1 MVATGKSEFLKTVPL
16 IGMFHAAILFMGVT
30 FRNSAFGYPPTI
42 ALDFRKPVAMI
53 VPRGTF
59 PAMTIPELEEP
70 IPPNPDSPEP
80 YEVIERVNIG
90 TAAVVYRAVQTA
102 TQKDVLFKVFN
113 QAATHPMDTER
124 VVMMRPALMQL
135 KHPHIAPVL
144 DLYEDDEGCV
154 LVTPYL
160 VGCGGNSFPHQG
172 KLSQIATFQVAMQL
186 CSTLLAG
193 EQISFPHGDIKPSN
207 IVLADRES
215 QGFFIQLQDWG
226 LSLCR
231 EDQPR
236 ETLQHMAPERL
247 QGYPASIQSDLFS
260 IGATLWFLLTG
271 THAVEGDTRQGFAS
285 AWSRFDGQK
294 LAKLRPDL
302 NGHFLEWLGWLM
314 RLTPQ
319 DRPAS
324 AGEAI
329 KVLQQVIAYATNNP
343 TIAPPEAVYEEEIP
357 QATLKEK
364 IRTGIIGLAV
374 LGMLVFAFT
383 RWAESKWGPEWPQ
396 EIQHIWSGN

>member
-1 MVATGKSEFLKTVPL
+1 MDTAY
-16 IGMFHAAILFMGVT
+16 
-30 FRNSAFGYPPTI
+30 RNSRVGYPPTI
-42 ALDFRKPVAMI
+42 ALDFRKPIAMI
-53 VPRGTF
+53 APRGTF
-59 PAMTIPELEEP
+59 PAMTIPEIEEP

-102 TQKDVLFKVFN
+102 TQKEVLFKVFSP
-113 QAATHPMDTER
+113 AATHPMDTER

-160 VGCGGNSFPHQG
+160 VGCGGNSFPHQA
-172 KLSQIATFQVAMQL
+172 KLSQVAAYQVATQL

-207 IVLADRES
+207 LVLADRES

-231 EDQPR
+231 DEQPH

-271 THAVEGDTRQGFAS
+271 THAVEGETRQDFAV
-285 AWSRFDGQK
+285 AWSKFTGER

-314 RLTPQ
+314 RFNPL

-324 AGEAI
+324 AGEAV
-329 KVLQQVIAYATNNP
+329 KVLQQVVAYATNNP
-343 TIAPPEAVYEEEIP
+343 AIAPPETVYEEEIP
-357 QATLKEK
+357 PPKLKDK
-364 IRTGIIGLAV
+364 IRTAVIGLIV
-374 LGMLVFAFT
+374 LGVLVFAFT
-383 RWAESKWGPEWPQ
+383 RWAENKWGPEWPH
-396 EIQHIWSGN
+396 EIQQIWSGN

>member
-1 MVATGKSEFLKTVPL
+1 ML
-16 IGMFHAAILFMGVT
+16 HAAIFFMNGT
-30 FRNSAFGYPPTI
+30 SGILRNAPPLRI
-42 ALDFRKPVAMI
+42 AVDFPEPVVMMTS
-53 VPRGTF
+53 RGTF
-59 PAMTIPELEEP
+59 AAMTTTDIEEP

-102 TQKDVLFKVFN
+102 TQKEVLFKVFSP
-113 QAATHPMDTER
+113 AATHPMDTER

-160 VGCGGNSFPHQG
+160 VGSGGNSFPHQR
-172 KLSQIATFQVAMQL
+172 KLSQITAFQVATQL

-193 EQISFPHGDIKPSN
+193 EQIAFPHGDIKPSN
-207 IVLADRES
+207 LVLADRES

-231 EDQPR
+231 DDQPH

-247 QGYPASIQSDLFS
+247 LGYPASIQSDLFS
-260 IGATLWFLLTG
+260 VGATLWFLLTG
-271 THAVEGDTRQGFAS
+271 AHAAEGDTRQDFAT
-285 AWSRFDGQK
+285 AWSKFDGEK
-294 LAKLRPDL
+294 LVKLRPDL
-302 NGHFLEWLGWLM
+302 DVHFLEWLGWLM
-314 RLTPQ
+314 RLNPG
-319 DRPAS
+319 DRPTS
-324 AGEAI
+324 AVDAM
-329 KVLQQVIAYATNNP
+329 KVLNQVVAYATNNP
-343 TIAPPEAVYEEEIP
+343 TVAPPEAVYEEPIP
-357 QATLKEK
+357 QSTLKDK
-364 IRTGIIGLAV
+364 LRTGIIGLTV
-374 LGMLVFAFT
+374 LGVLVFAFT

-396 EIQHIWSGN
+396 EIRQIWSGD

>member
-1 MVATGKSEFLKTVPL
+1 
-16 IGMFHAAILFMGVT
+16 
-30 FRNSAFGYPPTI
+30 
-42 ALDFRKPVAMI
+42 
-53 VPRGTF
+53 
-59 PAMTIPELEEP
+59 MTIPEIADP

-102 TQKDVLFKVFN
+102 SQKEVLFKVFSP
-113 QAATHPMDTER
+113 AATHPMDTER

-154 LVTPYL
+154 LVIPYL

-172 KLSQIATFQVAMQL
+172 KLSQIATFQVATQL

-193 EQISFPHGDIKPSN
+193 EHLSFPHGDIKPSN
-207 IVLADRES
+207 LAIADRES

-231 EDQPR
+231 DDQPH
-236 ETLQHMAPERL
+236 ETLQHLAPERL

-271 THAVEGDTRQGFAS
+271 THAVEGQTRQDFAA
-285 AWSRFDGQK
+285 AWAKFDGQK
-294 LAKLRPDL
+294 LVKLRPDL
-302 NGHFLEWLGWLM
+302 NVHFLEWLGWIM
-314 RLTPQ
+314 RINPL
-319 DRPAS
+319 DRPTS
-324 AGEAI
+324 AAEAMS
-329 KVLQQVIAYATNNP
+329 VLNQVVAYATNNP
-343 TIAPPEAVYEEEIP
+343 AIAPPETVYEAPVP
-357 QATLKEK
+357 QTTLKDK
-364 IRTGIIGLAV
+364 IRTGIIGLTV
-374 LGMLVFAFT
+374 LSMLIFAFT

-396 EIQHIWSGN
+396 EIKHIWSGN